1 MTLKVCA
8 DHPDQPRKATREAMT
23 DPYPNIDAMRDID
36 IIGQILT
43 ALGAG
48 PDDIEKQVVQ
58 WLGTRTAM
66 PPMRP

>member
-1 MTLKVCA
+1 
-8 DHPDQPRKATREAMT
+8 MT

-58 WLGTRTAM
+58 WLGMAAM